1 MFSILSLFTEDVKL
15 RHDPMNNPNNPNNP
29 YGTGPSRQG
38 KEPFESEFLLI
49 ALSRWT
55 RHDFY

>member
-38 KEPFESEFLLI
+38 KEPFESGIPSDSTFQGDQ
-49 ALSRWT
+49 T
-55 RHDFY
+55 